1 MKQSVRTTFM
11 LVTFLLV
18 SGSIMKAQ
26 TSQTVSIQPGYTN
39 QTFYSMN
46 NGVVSSVSN
55 MDWDLGFQLRGFAA
69 SILINSK
76 NNVKLYKADKAVSQ
90 WSSMTA
96 SDTTGIVSNPAYE
109 LFNSDT
115 SWDFGAFNV
124 TNDMNNAFDLGW
136 GLYDFTT
143 HAIVGDSIY
152 FIKLATGDIK
162 KLQIIDL
169 ASGTYNFR
177 WADPDGSNEQVR
189 SLSKSAYLG
198 KHFAYYSIATD
209 VAIDREPLINDWDL
223 VFQQYMTLTPFIYKV
238 TGVLSNDS
246 VFVAKAYPVDVYN
259 ATSAGLTF
267 EEEINTIGYDWKTFD
282 MNTNTWII
290 ADSTVYFVT
299 DRAGATWKV
308 VFTGFGGSAN
318 GDFYFDQT
326 ALTTSV
332 SETSMI
338 STLGIYPNPATDHAR
353 VMVNLINSGD
363 VRIELSDVTGRLVN
377 TMNVQTGAGIQG
389 IDLDLNGMKQG
400 VYQVSLISGSHR
412 AVSRLVIN

>member
-1 MKQSVRTTFM
+1 
-11 LVTFLLV
+11 
-18 SGSIMKAQ
+18 
-26 TSQTVSIQPGYTN
+26 
-39 QTFYSMN
+39 
-46 NGVVSSVSN
+46 
-55 MDWDLGFQLRGFAA
+55 MDWDIAFQLRGFAA

-96 SDTTGIVSNPAYE
+96 YDTTGIVSNPAYE

-124 TNDMNNAFDLGW
+124 TNDINNAFDLGW

-162 KLQIIDL
+162 RLQIIDL
-169 ASGTYNFR
+169 ATGTYNFR
-177 WADPDGSNEQVR
+177 WSDLDGSNEQVR
-189 SLSKSAYLG
+189 SLNKATYAG
-198 KHFAYYSIATD
+198 KYFAYYSIATD

-223 VFQQYMTLTPFIYKV
+223 VFQQYLTLTPFIYKV

-332 SETSMI
+332 SETAMI
-338 STLGIYPNPATDHAR
+338 TTLGIYPNPATDQAR
-353 VMVNLINSGD
+353 VMVNLVNGGD
-363 VRIELSDVTGRLVN
+363 VHIEMSDVTGRLVKA
-377 TMNVQTGAGIQG
+377 MNVQSGAGIQG

-400 VYQVSLISGSHR
+400 IYQVSLISGSDR